1 MIIPTKRSN
10 TTNLF
15 QHLKQRHKKL
25 HDQCMSTK
33 SIETNK
39 CTHQSQPEQTEQ
51 VSIVQAFASAVP
63 YEKGSKRHKE
73 ITDAITYHICKDMM
87 PTHIVSKDGFR
98 RLIQTLDKRYQL
110 PSRTH
115 FTRFAIPEMYE
126 KCKAGVEHELKQ
138 VKYFATTTDM
148 WSSRTMEPYMSLT
161 VHYVNDNFEMKSRC
175 LQTAF
180 FPEDHTGENISEG
193 LKEALASWGL
203 CEEQQVSITTD
214 NGTNIVKA
222 VTLNN
227 WTRLQCFGHRLH
239 LAIENAIKD
248 EPRIS
253 RANGLCKKL
262 VGHFSHSWKK
272 KKMLAEA
279 QEELQLPQ
287 HALITSCPTRWGSMQ
302 QMIERVLEQQR
313 ALSQVLSAD
322 RKTRHLVP
330 QWQDTDVLESI
341 LMHWLVRNKLQ
352 ICFRVM
358 MTNVVLAVGG
368 CAGLSKGEGQ
378 LKVLYPKHLN
388 TTYMIKWNIQR
399 ANSTYGKTQNRLSNT
414 S

>member
-1 MIIPTKRSN
+1 
-10 TTNLF
+10 
-15 QHLKQRHKKL
+15 
-25 HDQCMSTK
+25 
-33 SIETNK
+33 
-39 CTHQSQPEQTEQ
+39 
-51 VSIVQAFASAVP
+51 
-63 YEKGSKRHKE
+63 
-73 ITDAITYHICKDMM
+73 MM
-87 PTHIVSKDGFR
+87 PAHIVSKDGFR

-115 FTRFAIPEMYE
+115 FTRLAIPEMYE

-239 LAIENAIKD
+239 LAI
-248 EPRIS
+248 
-253 RANGLCKKL
+253 GKL
-262 VGHFSHSWKK
+262 DF
-272 KKMLAEA
+272 
-279 QEELQLPQ
+279 
-287 HALITSCPTRWGSMQ
+287 I
-302 QMIERVLEQQR
+302 I
-313 ALSQVLSAD
+313 
-322 RKTRHLVP
+322 HL
-330 QWQDTDVLESI
+330 
-341 LMHWLVRNKLQ
+341 
-352 ICFRVM
+352 
-358 MTNVVLAVGG
+358 
-368 CAGLSKGEGQ
+368 
-378 LKVLYPKHLN
+378 LYF
-388 TTYMIKWNIQR
+388 T
-399 ANSTYGKTQNRLSNT
+399 LSNV
-414 S
+414 